1 MESKDTNQNS
11 FKNKVSHTLWGEKFV
26 EKTNDFFDKK
36 TLKALFLV
44 ILGSLIYCF
53 AVMWFYNLGNFFAGG
68 VTGTSQ
74 LIAKIVGLFT
84 GKTYNLGLLVGL
96 INLPLFLIGWKG
108 VSKKFAVLSLV
119 SVVTQTITLFILE
132 EIGFQPLT
140 TIISSEATLDLTKY
154 INSDALLNGI
164 DTTITISFNNSGGRL
179 LLAVLGGGIA
189 AIGASMCLK
198 AGGSTGGM
206 DIISN
211 SLLMKK
217 NLSFVKV
224 SFIVDIIIIICSAFF
239 ELESALYTIVRLV
252 VYSLAVDHFYTIYR
266 IVKIEIITD
275 HAEELRSLLLN
286 TFHHGMTIYDVKGGY
301 TLQSKKSLEILV
313 SSYEVDDYVSAI
325 RKNDPGAFMV
335 ISGVN
340 VLHGNY
346 KKRTIV

>member
-1 MESKDTNQNS
+1 MESKDTKQNS
-11 FKNKVSHTLWGEKFV
+11 FKKKLSHTLWGEEFV

-140 TIISSEATLDLTKY
+140 LFILT
-154 INSDALLNGI
+154 G
-164 DTTITISFNNSGGRL
+164 
-179 LLAVLGGGIA
+179 
-189 AIGASMCLK
+189 
-198 AGGSTGGM
+198 
-206 DIISN
+206 
-211 SLLMKK
+211 
-217 NLSFVKV
+217 
-224 SFIVDIIIIICSAFF
+224 
-239 ELESALYTIVRLV
+239 
-252 VYSLAVDHFYTIYR
+252 
-266 IVKIEIITD
+266 
-275 HAEELRSLLLN
+275 
-286 TFHHGMTIYDVKGGY
+286 
-301 TLQSKKSLEILV
+301 
-313 SSYEVDDYVSAI
+313 
-325 RKNDPGAFMV
+325 
-335 ISGVN
+335 
-340 VLHGNY
+340 
-346 KKRTIV
+346 